1 LYDLAV
7 RTLLIFATAT
17 LACAQPQTILA
28 IDALPLTD
36 PQSIEVL
43 KSVCVGELSAKKK
56 ADGKIVMP
64 CAKKCP
70 ASAGFRGA
78 DFDLEAVAVTLGHF
92 ISADSQSA
100 VVSTEGCES
109 HDDLWGGSYLLTQR
123 DNNWQVAWYK
133 SGVITERCHKV
144 IGRDGRDRL
153 LCVNWDG
160 GQGFQTETI
169 YLEDVARPQ
178 ELYAEHLDRL
188 LQAPDSVNAC
198 GGAAA
203 GVNPLDPIAVRAYFE
218 RIEFTATGMTVLA
231 RRGQR
236 RLTDRELNSCLHD
249 RVPTVAP
256 VPTQPFRIDLTF
268 DGEKYRIAPASA
280 AAAKQFMPYVP

>member
-1 LYDLAV
+1 M

-17 LACAQPQTILA
+17 FGWAQPPTIFA
-28 IDALPLTD
+28 TDAVPVTD
-36 PQSIEVL
+36 AQSIEVL
-43 KSVCVGELSAKKK
+43 KSVCEGNLTAKKEP
-56 ADGKIVMP
+56 DGQIVMP
-64 CAKKCP
+64 CSKKCP
-70 ASAGFRGA
+70 PGSDDPSQ
-78 DFDLEAVAVTLGHF
+78 DFGWDVVAVTFGHF
-92 ISADSQSA
+92 ISPESQSA
-100 VVSTEGCES
+100 VVSTAGCES
-109 HDDLWGGSYLLTQR
+109 HASLGGGSYLLTQR
-123 DNNWQVAWYK
+123 DKNWRMVWYRG
-133 SGVITERCHKV
+133 GVITERCHKV
-144 IGRDGRDRL
+144 IGREGRDRL
-153 LCVNWDG
+153 VCVNWDG

-188 LQAPDSVNAC
+188 LQAADSVNAC

-203 GVNPLDPIAVRAYFE
+203 GMNPLDPNAVRAYFE

-236 RLTDRELNSCLHD
+236 KLTDRELNSCLHD
-249 RVPTVAP
+249 RVPTVAT

-280 AAAKQFMPYVP
+280 AAAKQFMPYKP